1 MQSRELYCF
10 AVRIFLLQRN
20 RGGPDEADAMTDSV
34 STSVKEDL
42 APAAAAPHE
51 HAGERLEGHI
61 RKLVP
66 AERQLVVDHLLRLD
80 PLSRFMRFGGVVSD
94 AALTR
99 HATRVVSS
107 EASALGYFVEGELR
121 AVAEL
126 HPLTRRPGKPV
137 AAEAAFSV
145 ERPWQ
150 GKGIGSALM
159 RHLVLLAQN
168 RGIEELQVVFLPNN
182 GPMKNLAVHHAA
194 ELSLD
199 DEEMIGRMRAPRA
212 TLFSQTREFLG
223 DVFAI
228 FSSAFDLQERLLPP
242 TMRGN

>member
-1 MQSRELYCF
+1 MTEL
-10 AVRIFLLQRN
+10 
-20 RGGPDEADAMTDSV
+20 MTTSANPV
-34 STSVKEDL
+34 STT
-42 APAAAAPHE
+42 PGAAVAPHHPSVE
-51 HAGERLEGHI
+51 SLGGHI

-66 AERQLVVDHLLRLD
+66 AEREQVLQHFLRLD

-94 AALTR
+94 NALAR
-99 HATRVVSS
+99 HATRVLSGN
-107 EASALGYFVEGELR
+107 ASVIGYFLNGELR

-126 HPLTRRPGKPV
+126 HPLDVRPGKPA

-194 ELSLD
+194 DLKLD
-199 DEEMIGRMRAPRA
+199 DEEMIGRMRAPHA
-212 TLFSQTREFLG
+212 TFFSQAREFLG
-223 DVFAI
+223 DVFAV
-228 FSSAFDLQERLLPP
+228 FSSACDLQESMLPRH
-242 TMRGN
+242 MRGN